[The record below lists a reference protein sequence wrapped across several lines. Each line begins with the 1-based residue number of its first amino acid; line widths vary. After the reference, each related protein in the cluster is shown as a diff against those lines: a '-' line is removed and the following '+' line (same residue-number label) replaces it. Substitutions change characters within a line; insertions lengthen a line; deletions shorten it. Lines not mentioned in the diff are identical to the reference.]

1 MLVPSRSA
9 IFSRAA
15 FNETGRRSG
24 NVATRVVML
33 RASLELHRGA
43 TPRLQ
48 NDIISDIILVEK
60 ALHLHESP

>member
-1 MLVPSRSA
+1 
-9 IFSRAA
+9 
-15 FNETGRRSG
+15 
-24 NVATRVVML
+24 ML